1 MYPSTLTQSPLSPFS
16 CITNRSLNL
25 RNTCNLHNCSDPRH
39 INTTLWVMLCYSH
52 ISTSASVAQRLTI
65 HLRPHIIITVIIQLT
80 CTTRPAGFGYNIFPM
95 NRLGNALAQ
104 QAQLAQEPNL
114 RAHQQPQQPHP
125 FYEFMQD
132 PLPRARHA
140 QLDANHVNQ
149 RLEELRNRQQQQAQ
163 LAMQRRLRLMNL
175 QQENLARQ
183 RELLLQDDD
192 GAAMRNP
199 RAVRDH
205 LEEAMRAQPRPRHG

>member
-1 MYPSTLTQSPLSPFS
+1 
-16 CITNRSLNL
+16 
-25 RNTCNLHNCSDPRH
+25 
-39 INTTLWVMLCYSH
+39 
-52 ISTSASVAQRLTI
+52 
-65 HLRPHIIITVIIQLT
+65 
-80 CTTRPAGFGYNIFPM
+80 M

-149 RLEELRNRQQQQAQ
+149 RLEELRNRQQQQQAQ